1 MAYLQLRGIEKS
13 FGEARVI
20 KGVNDGSP
28 PTLRTRTAGGGQ

>member
-20 KGVNDGSP
+20 KGVNLEIQGIRKK
-28 PTLRTRTAGGGQ
+28 LWV